1 MSGYFEKEPTAAIL
15 DGGRARDRLGFEAKI
30 NWRDMVAIAR
40 CEPEKK
46 GMSRNAPSFGC
57 NTYFYAIAYS
67 AADCLVRLAELGFE
81 EFELMMY
88 PGHL

>member
-1 MSGYFEKEPTAAIL
+1 
-15 DGGRARDRLGFEAKI
+15 
-30 NWRDMVAIAR
+30 
-40 CEPEKK
+40 
-46 GMSRNAPSFGC
+46 MSRNAPSFGC

-67 AADCLVRLAELGFE
+67 AADCLVRLVELGFE